1 MRESSRRKRIAASP
15 ADTLCRLDSK
25 PAARPKRG
33 RHARE
38 ERERRKILT
47 TSSEPRERLLVLMH
61 RRFRLPR
68 QACRRLIDAACRTP
82 QYRLMRTRRRAA
94 VSKTAG
100 CWFAANRVCQSLVF
114 SGSASADAP
123 TGTLRVPSVYRLREP
138 AARAAYHGVGFGELE
153 VEQAATG
160 YADAFGDLLDAERY
174 AAREHATR
182 SES

>member
-1 MRESSRRKRIAASP
+1 MRESSRRKRSAASH

-61 RRFRLPR
+61 RRFRSPR
-68 QACRRLIDAACRTP
+68 RAERRI
-82 QYRLMRTRRRAA
+82 YRLMRTRRRAA

-100 CWFAANRVCQSLVF
+100 RRIEANRAIPSRVYDILKWLGLIVLPALALF
-114 SGSASADAP
+114 VNTVGPAWGWTHVDAIVTTLNALGILAGALIGVSAIKQ
-123 TGTLRVPSVYRLREP
+123 RLDL
-138 AARAAYHGVGFGELE
+138 AA
-153 VEQAATG
+153 
-160 YADAFGDLLDAERY
+160 
-174 AAREHATR
+174 
-182 SES
+182 